1 MAAAPSADPAAPP
14 RSAVIVGGGFS
25 GAVLALKL
33 ARAWPGAPVTLVER
47 GARAGVGLAYGA
59 CAPHHLLNV
68 PVSRME
74 CGLSPTFGEWLQG
87 CGADL
92 ADALAES
99 GGALPDAFV
108 PRALFGRYVE
118 ALLADALAARGEG
131 LVRLRGEAVRVLE
144 APARGVV
151 LDDGREVEAGLV
163 VLATGN
169 MAPGRPGAPAGAE
182 VLEGA
187 AFIPDPWA
195 PDAFHGLDP
204 DGAVLLVGAGLTM
217 ADVVLRL
224 EADGHRGPLTAVSR
238 HGWRPER
245 HAAGGAWEPFLR
257 RAEPRSAREA
267 LRLVRAELARAR
279 AAGVPWQRVFDAA
292 RPDAARVWRGWSP
305 AERARFLRHLRARW
319 DVHRHRMAP
328 RIADR
333 LDALMASGRL
343 RVRAGRVRGLEPAP
357 NGVTV
362 ELARRGGGCE
372 RIGPVA
378 RIVNCTGPRSDFHRL
393 EAPLYGHLRRRD
405 LLHPD
410 ALRLGLDTDHG
421 AVVDAA
427 GVASSWLHAV
437 GPLTRPALWEVT
449 AVPEIN
455 AQVDALVARLSAGG
469 AAAPTLD
476 LAFADLGAGI

>member
-1 MAAAPSADPAAPP
+1 MDPNIERPGAP

-25 GAVLALKL
+25 GAMLALKL
-33 ARAWPGAPVTLVER
+33 ARARPGVRVTLVER

-59 CAPHHLLNV
+59 CEPFHLLNV

-74 CGLSPTFGEWLQG
+74 CGLAPGFAAWLRG

-92 ADALAES
+92 REALAES
-99 GGALPDAFV
+99 GGVLEDAYV
-108 PRALFGRYVE
+108 PRALFGRYMEARVAE
-118 ALLADALAARGEG
+118 ALAEPQGS

-151 LDDGREVEAGLV
+151 LEDGREVAAELV

-169 MAPGRPGAPAGAE
+169 MSPGRPPVPAGAG
-182 VLEGA
+182 VLESA
-187 AFIPDPWA
+187 AFVPDPWA
-195 PDAFHGLDP
+195 PGALDGLAP

-224 EADGHRGPLTAVSR
+224 EAAGHRGPLVAVSR
-238 HGWRPER
+238 HGRRPQR
-245 HAAGGAWEPFLR
+245 HVAGGSWAPFLA
-257 RAEPRSAREA
+257 RAEPRGAREA
-267 LRLVRAELARAR
+267 LRAMRAELARAQ
-279 AAGVPWQRVFDAA
+279 AQGVPWQRVFDAA
-292 RPDAARVWRGWSP
+292 RPDVARVWRAWPP
-305 AERARFLRHLRARW
+305 AERARFLRHLRSCW

-328 RIADR
+328 RVAGRLEALIAG
-333 LDALMASGRL
+333 GRL
-343 RVRAGRVRGLEPAP
+343 RVAAGRVRALEPAAG
-357 NGVTV
+357 GVRV
-362 ELARRGGGCE
+362 ELALRGGGRE
-372 RIGPVA
+372 RLGPVA
-378 RIVNCTGPRSDFHRL
+378 RIVNCTGPRSDFDRT

-405 LLHPD
+405 LIHPD

-427 GVASSWLHAV
+427 GVPSPWLHAV

-455 AQVDALVARLSAGG
+455 AQVDALVARLTAGA

-476 LAFADLGAGI
+476 LAFSDLGAGI